1 MREGYKELDKA
12 QYLDKEKRL
21 LSINL
26 EPGVSVTEEVFQ
38 QIIDNIPGGV
48 FVYSAEADERFAY
61 LNKNMLTML
70 GYTREEFDQKFGNRF
85 SQMVYTEDRQ
95 RVLKQIDHY
104 ISQGSYDNCYYRI
117 EKGDGS
123 LLWVHDEGHII
134 TDCQGHKWFYV
145 VIADITPSL
154 HTREL
159 LVNRNEQL
167 RKIIDNVPACIIV
180 YHRVEN
186 ALSVVTVNKFLC
198 TLAAMSYEDFV
209 RQSFEETISL
219 VHPEDRSVARAFF
232 AKLCQQKLTSA
243 EVVYRA
249 QVLAPGM
256 YQWFRCRAVQVEQPD
271 GSSFI
276 YAIYTDAT
284 YEKAVERA
292 NELKSEFLSSVSHDM
307 RTPLNAIMGY
317 NSLALKAE
325 KTGEIR
331 NYLLKVGY
339 ASKTLLSLIN
349 DTLDLQ
355 KIESGVIILKPEP
368 VRCQDVV
375 SEILNEVRP
384 LAEEKHINLVV
395 DNSKAVLATI
405 NVDSL
410 RVKEIFVNLLA
421 NAVKFTPDGG
431 KVEFII
437 ECVGL
442 HENCIHDKII
452 IRDNGFGMSSDFLA
466 HKIYLPFSQER
477 TQATAHI
484 GGSGLGLSIVKRLVD
499 LMNGKI
505 EVASRPGH
513 GTEFIV
519 YLDLERTED
528 LPQGLDK
535 PDEEPEDLSGLKLLL
550 CEDNLMNAEIAKK
563 LLEYYG
569 ATVVSASDGLE
580 GYNRFLRSQPKT
592 LDAVLMDIRMPVM
605 DGYEAA
611 RKIRASKHPD
621 ARSIPIIAM
630 TASTY
635 DSDVQAAK
643 EAGMDGH
650 VGKPVDPKTLV
661 RTILHLTQK

>member
-1 MREGYKELDKA
+1 MTEDNQL
-12 QYLDKEKRL
+12 LDKEKRL
-21 LSINL
+21 HSINL
-26 EPGVSVTEEVFQ
+26 EPGISVTEEAFQ

-48 FVYSAEADERFAY
+48 FVYSAGADEQFAY
-61 LNKNMLTML
+61 LNQNLLNML
-70 GYTREEFDQKFGNRF
+70 GYTREGFERKFGNRF
-85 SQMVYTEDRQ
+85 SQMVYADDRQ

-123 LLWVHDEGHII
+123 LLWVHDEGHIV
-134 TDCQGHKWFYV
+134 TDTQGNKWFYV

-154 HTREL
+154 HTREV
-159 LVNRNEQL
+159 LVNRNEKL

-180 YHRVEN
+180 YHKVDDV
-186 ALSVVTVNKFLC
+186 LSVVTVNKFLC
-198 TLAAMSYEDFV
+198 TLCAVPYEVFI
-209 RQSFEETISL
+209 RQKFNEMMQM
-219 VHPEDRSVARAFF
+219 VHPQDRNVAEAFF
-232 AKLCQQKLTSA
+232 AKLYRQNLPLA
-243 EVVYRA
+243 EGVFRM

-256 YQWFRCRAVQVEQPD
+256 YQWFRCRAVQVEQSD

-325 KTGEIR
+325 KTVEIR

-355 KIESGVIILKPEP
+355 KIESGVIILKPEQ

-375 SEILNEVRP
+375 NEILNEIKP
-384 LAEEKHINLVV
+384 LAEEKQIDLIV
-395 DNSKAVLATI
+395 DNSRAVLAVI

-442 HENCIHDKII
+442 HENCIHDKITV
-452 IRDNGFGMSSDFLA
+452 RDNGFGMSSDFLNS
-466 HKIYLPFSQER
+466 KIYLPFSQER
-477 TQATAHI
+477 NQATAHI

-505 EVASRPGH
+505 EVTSQPGK
-513 GTEFIV
+513 GTEFVV

-528 LPQGLDK
+528 IPQTGDK
-535 PDEEPEDLSGLKLLL
+535 SEAGQEELTGLKLLL

-569 ATVVSASDGLE
+569 ATVISASDGLE
-580 GYNRFLRSQPKT
+580 GYNRFLKSQPKE

-611 RKIRASKHPD
+611 KKIRASKHPD
-621 ARSIPIIAM
+621 ARVIPIIAM

-635 DSDVQAAK
+635 DSDIQEAK

-650 VGKPVDPKTLV
+650 VGKPVDPKMLV
-661 RTILHLTQK
+661 SIILQLTRK